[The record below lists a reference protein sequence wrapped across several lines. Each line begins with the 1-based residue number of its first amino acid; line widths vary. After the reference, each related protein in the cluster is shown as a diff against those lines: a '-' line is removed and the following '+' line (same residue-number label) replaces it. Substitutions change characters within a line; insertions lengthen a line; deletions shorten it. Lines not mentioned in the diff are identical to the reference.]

1 VGRKTR
7 RAIERGIY
15 VDEYGLSAVVTVH
28 RAQAEKRFPPN
39 TPLRKIREWR
49 ADEIRKRR
57 KANPQPKRGTLLHDV
72 ERYLKQVTHLTS
84 APELAS
90 VLKAWTTE
98 MGHKPRWAI
107 TAEDVRLTV
116 GQWLQAG
123 TKPKTVNNRLGAL
136 RRLYRVL
143 DGRAAWSP
151 CDEVE
156 MLAVPR
162 QPATFVTPQTILTTY
177 EGLVQQEQAGKLR
190 DSKTRARFMVL
201 AASGVRP
208 SELMRTEPGDVDLE
222 RRVWRTRDGKGG
234 YRPGG
239 LYLTADLLGA
249 WQLFVAAKAWG
260 PFNTGSF
267 AKRLRSAGW
276 PEGVRPYQLRHTV
289 GLALSEAGVDL
300 ADVSALLG
308 HSRPLTTRSHYVP
321 VLGSRLQDALSRI
334 DSRIGWT
341 PAHGTDE
348 KQPKRSDKKRV
359 RS

>member
-28 RAQAEKRFPPN
+28 RAQTEKRFPPN

-177 EGLVQQEQAGKLR
+177 EGLVQQEPPGSSAIR
-190 DSKTRARFMVL
+190 RRAPG
-201 AASGVRP
+201 SWCSPHQGCVRP
-208 SELMRTEPGDVDLE
+208 S
-222 RRVWRTRDGKGG
+222 
-234 YRPGG
+234 
-239 LYLTADLLGA
+239 
-249 WQLFVAAKAWG
+249 
-260 PFNTGSF
+260 
-267 AKRLRSAGW
+267 
-276 PEGVRPYQLRHTV
+276 
-289 GLALSEAGVDL
+289 
-300 ADVSALLG
+300 
-308 HSRPLTTRSHYVP
+308 
-321 VLGSRLQDALSRI
+321 
-334 DSRIGWT
+334 
-341 PAHGTDE
+341 
-348 KQPKRSDKKRV
+348 
-359 RS
+359 

>member
-1 VGRKTR
+1 MGRKTR

-15 VDEYGLSAVVTVH
+15 VDEYGFSAVVTVH
-28 RAQAEKRFPPN
+28 RVQTEKRFPPN
-39 TPLRKIREWR
+39 TPLRKMRDWR
-49 ADEIRKRR
+49 SDEARKRR
-57 KANPQPKRGTLLHDV
+57 RANPDATRGSLEHDV
-72 ERYLKQVTHLTS
+72 TRYLKQITHLTS

-90 VLKAWTTE
+90 VLKAWTDQYS
-98 MGHKPRWAI
+98 KRPRWSL
-107 TAEDVRLTV
+107 TAEDIRLTV
-116 GQWLQAG
+116 GQWLSDG
-123 TKPKTVNNRLGAL
+123 VKPKTINNRIGAL

-143 DGRAAWSP
+143 DGRSAWSP

-156 MLAVPR
+156 MLTVQRP
-162 QPATFVTPQTILTTY
+162 PATFVTPQTIIATY
-177 EGLVQQEQAGKLR
+177 EGLLRQEADGKLR
-190 DSKTRARFMVL
+190 DQKTRARFMVL

-208 SELMRTEPGDVDLE
+208 SELMRTQPGDVDLE

-239 LYLTADLLGA
+239 LYLTSDLLEA
-249 WQLFVAAKAWG
+249 WRTFVSADAWG
-260 PFNTGSF
+260 EFNTGSF

-276 PEGVRPYQLRHTV
+276 PPGVRPYQLRHTV

-321 VLGSRLQDALSRI
+321 VLGSRLQEALTRI

-341 PAHGTDE
+341 PAHGTADVPRE
-348 KQPKRSDKKRV
+348 TRQKKAR
-359 RS
+359 

>member
-1 VGRKTR
+1 
-7 RAIERGIY
+7 
-15 VDEYGLSAVVTVH
+15 
-28 RAQAEKRFPPN
+28 
-39 TPLRKIREWR
+39 
-49 ADEIRKRR
+49 
-57 KANPQPKRGTLLHDV
+57 
-72 ERYLKQVTHLTS
+72 
-84 APELAS
+84 
-90 VLKAWTTE
+90 
-98 MGHKPRWAI
+98 
-107 TAEDVRLTV
+107 
-116 GQWLQAG
+116 
-123 TKPKTVNNRLGAL
+123 
-136 RRLYRVL
+136 
-143 DGRAAWSP
+143 
-151 CDEVE
+151 

-177 EGLVQQEQAGKLR
+177 EGLVQQEPPGSSAIQ
-190 DSKTRARFMVL
+190 KTRARFMVL

-300 ADVSALLG
+300 ADVSALAWSLEAADNAE
-308 HSRPLTTRSHYVP
+308 PLRAGARFAPAGRSFAHRQPHRLDTRAWH
-321 VLGSRLQDALSRI
+321 RR
-334 DSRIGWT
+334 
-341 PAHGTDE
+341 
-348 KQPKRSDKKRV
+348 
-359 RS
+359 